1 MNFNQYWAT
10 QLSEKFQGQLMNETP
25 ELLEQKN
32 IALKAWYAALKVGT
46 AQDSKGV

>member
-10 QLSEKFQGQLMNETP
+10 QLNEKFQGQLINETP

-32 IALKAWYAALKVGT
+32 IALRAWYAALKVGKT
-46 AQDSKGV
+46 QSTEGA